1 MRIGNGLRMKYGIPT
16 SQGAGIFVFQGKEI
30 RRFFGPLHVVG
41 NPAEG
46 RRQRVEG
53 ETEWQSV

>member
-1 MRIGNGLRMKYGIPT
+1 MKYGIPT